1 MRYGCDRAEVE
12 ASFDLPADHPAW
24 EAVAKL
30 GIQADAEELLIIRRE
45 LTANGKSMCR
55 INGQMVNLTM
65 LREVGELLI
74 NIHGQH
80 EHQSLLKVERHL
92 TGLMH
97 TAAKIWLRS
106 RSGTGKNSAASWHCS
121 MS

>member
-1 MRYGCDRAEVE
+1 
-12 ASFDLPADHPAW
+12 
-24 EAVAKL
+24 
-30 GIQADAEELLIIRRE
+30 
-45 LTANGKSMCR
+45 MCR

-92 TGLMH
+92 DWLDAYGGEDL
-97 TAAKIWLRS
+97 AAL